1 MSGCVAGMIF
11 DLSVSGCLLLIIN
24 YWDTKL
30 KMKEPEV
37 LPSAIT
43 GDTLIRLIH
52 QVSYLPD
59 QQLMK

>member
-1 MSGCVAGMIF
+1 MIF

-43 GDTLIRLIH
+43 GNTLIRLIH